1 MSKTLTFISGNSI
14 EESEFWNEIISLGG
28 DKQQIGE
35 TYFQGIV
42 SRGESAVWLFYRGND
57 LSDFDENELTIL
69 LEEYSLV
76 PKTSFSIDIS
86 YGIGSEQLA
95 FNISKYF
102 LERYKESVV
111 DDSFGNYFNYEE
123 MEKVQ
128 CKDDGSWI

>member
-57 LSDFDENELTIL
+57 RSNFDENELTIL

-86 YGIGSEQLA
+86 NGIGSEQLA
-95 FNISKYF
+95 FN
-102 LERYKESVV
+102 
-111 DDSFGNYFNYEE
+111 
-123 MEKVQ
+123 
-128 CKDDGSWI
+128 